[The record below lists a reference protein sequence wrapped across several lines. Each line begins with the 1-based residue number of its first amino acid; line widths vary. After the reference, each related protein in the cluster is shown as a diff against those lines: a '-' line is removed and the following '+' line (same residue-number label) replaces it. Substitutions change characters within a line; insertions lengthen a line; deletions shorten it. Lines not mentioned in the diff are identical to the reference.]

1 MSGDARPGARP
12 DPTPPLATR
21 RLALEPLVAAHA
33 AECYA
38 DFADPALYALMEG
51 KPPASVEALAAEFAR
66 LAHGSGRAGEAWH
79 NWIARASGSG
89 RPVGWHQATVTGAR
103 ADIAWVTFPAARR
116 RGYAREGAAALL
128 AWFASIGVAEVIA
141 QADLRN
147 AGSEATA
154 RALGFAPD
162 PAPIASD
169 LRGEATVDRVWR
181 LRLVPSG

>member
-1 MSGDARPGARP
+1 MRP
-12 DPTPPLATR
+12 DPTPALATR
-21 RLALEPLVAAHA
+21 RLALEPLAAAHA

-38 DFADPALYALMEG
+38 DFADPALYALMDG
-51 KPPASVEALAAEFAR
+51 RPPASVEALAAEFAR
-66 LAHGSGRAGEAWH
+66 LARGSGRPGEGWH
-79 NWIARASGSG
+79 NWIARALDGG
-89 RPVGWHQATVTGAR
+89 APVGWHQATVAGTR
-103 ADIAWVTFPAARR
+103 ADIAWVSFPAARR
-116 RGYAREGAAALL
+116 RGYAREGAQALL
-128 AWFASIGVAEVIA
+128 AWFASIGVTDVVA

-181 LRLVPSG
+181 LRLG